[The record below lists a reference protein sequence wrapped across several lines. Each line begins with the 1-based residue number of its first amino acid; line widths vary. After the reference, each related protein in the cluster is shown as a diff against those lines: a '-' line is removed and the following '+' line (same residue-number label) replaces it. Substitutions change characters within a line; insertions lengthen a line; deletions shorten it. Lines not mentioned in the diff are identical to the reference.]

1 MKNKK
6 FIILLL
12 VVILLLTG
20 CTKQLKDEN
29 GKIVKNEETG
39 QTLPSNIMCQPTD
52 KDIRKIYQDTKK
64 SKEEKL
70 AKELEEGKISKDKY
84 NKEIDKL
91 LDINDLPKCSEFKIT
106 SGGYEGLWTTIFIK
120 PLTWVLIKLGEL
132 LRNYG
137 LAIIVATMLIR
148 LILYP
153 ITKKTVKQSEIMKKI
168 QPEVKKIEAKY
179 KDKNDQQSMAM
190 KSQELMAVYKKYN
203 INPMSGCLFS
213 FLQIPLFFAFYEAL
227 YRLPVLFEDNFLAFN
242 MATTPLS
249 ALTNGHFYYIILP
262 LLVLLVTYFSFKA
275 NQNNG
280 ASGQEKSMKTMMNVM
295 LVIIVFTSFQ
305 MSTAIILYW
314 ITNSGF
320 TILQNFLVK
329 RSTK

>member
-6 FIILLL
+6 IILFLIA
-12 VVILLLTG
+12 ILLLTG
-20 CTKQLKDEN
+20 CTKQLKDVD

-52 KDIRKIYQDTKK
+52 NDIIKIYQDTKK
-64 SKEEKL
+64 AKEEKL
-70 AKELEEGKISKDKY
+70 VKQLKNGDITKKEYNKKIS
-84 NKEIDKL
+84 NI
-91 LDINDLPKCSEFKIT
+91 LDIKDLPKCSKFSVT

-120 PLTWVLIKLGEL
+120 PLTWFLIKLGQL
-132 LRNYG
+132 LKNYG
-137 LAIIVATMLIR
+137 LAIIFATMLIR
-148 LILYP
+148 FILYP
-153 ITKKTVKQSEIMKKI
+153 ITKKTLKQSEMMKKI
-168 QPEVKKIEAKY
+168 QPEVQSIEKKY
-179 KDKNDQQSMAM
+179 KDKTDQQSMAM

-227 YRLPVLFEDNFLAFN
+227 YRLPVLFEDDFLFFN
-242 MATTPLS
+242 MATTPLA
-249 ALTNGHFYYIILP
+249 ALTKGHYYYIILP
-262 LLVLLVTYFSFKA
+262 ILVLLVTYFSFKA
-275 NQNNG
+275 NKNNG
-280 ASGQEKSMKTMMNVM
+280 AGGQEKQMKTMMNVM

-320 TILQNFLVK
+320 TILQNLIVK
-329 RSTK
+329 RSKK

>member
-6 FIILLL
+6 LIILL
-12 VVILLLTG
+12 VVVLLLTG

-52 KDIRKIYQDTKK
+52 KDIRKIYQDTKEA
-64 SKEEKL
+64 KEEKL
-70 AKELEEGKISKDKY
+70 AKELEEGKITKSEY
-84 NKEIDKL
+84 NKKVKSL
-91 LDINDLPKCSEFKIT
+91 LDINDLPKCSKFNIT
-106 SGGYEGLWTTIFIK
+106 SGGYEGLWNTIFIK
-120 PLTWVLIKLGEL
+120 PLTWVLIKLGEI

-148 LILYP
+148 LLLYP
-153 ITKKTVKQSEIMKKI
+153 ITKKTLKQSEMMKKI

-190 KSQELMAVYKKYN
+190 KSQELMAVYKQYN

-242 MATTPLS
+242 MATTPMA

-262 LLVLLVTYFSFKA
+262 ILVFVDTYFSFKA
-275 NQNNG
+275 NKNG
-280 ASGQEKSMKTMMNVM
+280 GVDGQEKQMKTMMTVM

-314 ITNSGF
+314 ITNSAF
-320 TILQNFLVK
+320 TILQNLIVK

>member
-6 FIILLL
+6 IIILLI
-12 VVILLLTG
+12 VVLLLTG
-20 CTKQLKDEN
+20 CTKQLKDVD

-52 KDIRKIYQDTKK
+52 KDIRKIYIDTKEAQEK
-64 SKEEKL
+64 KL
-70 AKELEEGKISKDKY
+70 AKQLEKGKITEKEY
-84 NKEIDKL
+84 NKKIDSL
-91 LDINDLPKCSEFKIT
+91 LDINDLPKCSKFSVT

-120 PLTWVLIKLGEL
+120 PLTWFLIKLGQIL
-132 LRNYG
+132 KNYG
-137 LAIIVATMLIR
+137 LAIIFATMLIR
-148 LILYP
+148 FILYP
-153 ITKKTVKQSEIMKKI
+153 ITRKTLKQSEMMKI
-168 QPEVKKIEAKY
+168 VQPEIQKIENKY
-179 KDKNDQQSMAM
+179 KDKTDQQSMTM
-190 KSQELMAVYKKYN
+190 KSQELMAIYKKYN

-227 YRLPVLFEDNFLAFN
+227 YRLPVLFEDNFLVFN
-242 MATTPLS
+242 MATTPMA
-249 ALTNGHFYYIILP
+249 ALTKGHYYYLILP
-262 LLVLLVTYFSFKA
+262 ILVLLVTYFSFRA
-275 NQNNG
+275 NKNNG
-280 ASGQEKSMKTMMNVM
+280 AGGQEKQMKTMMNVM

-320 TILQNFLVK
+320 TILQNLLVK

>member
-6 FIILLL
+6 IIVLLIT
-12 VVILLLTG
+12 ILLLTG
-20 CTKQLKDEN
+20 CTKQLKDVD

-52 KDIRKIYQDTKK
+52 KDIRKIYIDTKEAQEK
-64 SKEEKL
+64 KL
-70 AKELEEGKISKDKY
+70 AKQSEKGKITEKDY
-84 NKEIDKL
+84 NKKIDSL
-91 LDINDLPKCSEFKIT
+91 LDINDLPKCSKFSVT

-120 PLTWVLIKLGEL
+120 PLTWFLIKLGQIL
-132 LRNYG
+132 KNYG
-137 LAIIVATMLIR
+137 LAIIFATILIR
-148 LILYP
+148 FILYP
-153 ITKKTVKQSEIMKKI
+153 ITRKTLKQSEMMKKV
-168 QPEVKKIEAKY
+168 QPEIQKIEKKY
-179 KDKNDQQSMAM
+179 KDKTDQQSMAM
-190 KSQELMAVYKKYN
+190 KSQELMAIYKKYN

-227 YRLPVLFEDNFLAFN
+227 YRLPVLFEDNFLIFN
-242 MATTPLS
+242 MATTPMA
-249 ALTNGHFYYIILP
+249 ALTKGHYYYLLLP
-262 LLVLLVTYFSFKA
+262 ILVLLVTYFSFKA
-275 NQNNG
+275 NKNNG
-280 ASGQEKSMKTMMNVM
+280 AGGQEKQMKTMMNVM

-320 TILQNFLVK
+320 TILQNLLVK

>member
-6 FIILLL
+6 IIILLI
-12 VVILLLTG
+12 VVLLLTG
-20 CTKQLKDEN
+20 CTKQLKDVD

-52 KDIRKIYQDTKK
+52 KDIRKIYIDTKEAQEK
-64 SKEEKL
+64 KL
-70 AKELEEGKISKDKY
+70 AKQLEKGKITEKEY
-84 NKEIDKL
+84 NKKIDSL
-91 LDINDLPKCSEFKIT
+91 LDINDLPKCSKFSVT

-120 PLTWVLIKLGEL
+120 PLTWFLIKLGQIL
-132 LRNYG
+132 KNYG
-137 LAIIVATMLIR
+137 LAIIFATMLIR
-148 LILYP
+148 FILYP
-153 ITKKTVKQSEIMKKI
+153 ITRKTLKQSEMMKKV
-168 QPEVKKIEAKY
+168 QPEIQKIENKY
-179 KDKNDQQSMAM
+179 KDKTDQQSMTM
-190 KSQELMAVYKKYN
+190 KSQELMAIYKKYN

-227 YRLPVLFEDNFLAFN
+227 YRLPVLFEDNFLVFN
-242 MATTPLS
+242 MATTPMA
-249 ALTNGHFYYIILP
+249 ALTKGHYYYLILP
-262 LLVLLVTYFSFKA
+262 ILVLLVTYFSFRA
-275 NQNNG
+275 NKNNG
-280 ASGQEKSMKTMMNVM
+280 AGGQEKQMKTMMNVM

-320 TILQNFLVK
+320 TILQNLLVK

>member
-6 FIILLL
+6 IIVLLIT
-12 VVILLLTG
+12 ILLLTG
-20 CTKQLKDEN
+20 CTKQLKDVD

-52 KDIRKIYQDTKK
+52 KDIRKIYIDTKEAQEK
-64 SKEEKL
+64 KL
-70 AKELEEGKISKDKY
+70 AKQLEKGKITEKEY
-84 NKEIDKL
+84 NKKIDSL
-91 LDINDLPKCSEFKIT
+91 LDINDLPKCSKFSVT

-120 PLTWVLIKLGEL
+120 PLTWFLIKLGQIL
-132 LRNYG
+132 KNYG
-137 LAIIVATMLIR
+137 LAIIFATILIR
-148 LILYP
+148 FILYP
-153 ITKKTVKQSEIMKKI
+153 ITRKTLKQSEMMKKV
-168 QPEVKKIEAKY
+168 QPEIQKIEKKY
-179 KDKNDQQSMAM
+179 KDKTDQQSMAM
-190 KSQELMAVYKKYN
+190 KSQELMAIYKKYN

-227 YRLPVLFEDNFLAFN
+227 YRLPVLFEDNFLIFN
-242 MATTPLS
+242 MATTPMA
-249 ALTNGHFYYIILP
+249 ALTKGHYYYLLLP
-262 LLVLLVTYFSFKA
+262 ILVLLVTYFSFKA
-275 NQNNG
+275 NKNNG
-280 ASGQEKSMKTMMNVM
+280 AGGQEKQMKTMMNVM

-320 TILQNFLVK
+320 TILQNLLVK

>member
-6 FIILLL
+6 IIVLLIT
-12 VVILLLTG
+12 ILLLTG
-20 CTKQLKDEN
+20 CTKQLKDVD

-52 KDIRKIYQDTKK
+52 KDIRKIYIDTKEAQEK
-64 SKEEKL
+64 KL
-70 AKELEEGKISKDKY
+70 AKQLEKGKITEKEY
-84 NKEIDKL
+84 NKKIDSL
-91 LDINDLPKCSEFKIT
+91 LDINDLPKCSRFSVT

-120 PLTWVLIKLGEL
+120 PLTWFLIKLGQIL
-132 LRNYG
+132 KNYG
-137 LAIIVATMLIR
+137 LAIIFATMIIR
-148 LILYP
+148 FILYP
-153 ITKKTVKQSEIMKKI
+153 ITKKTLKQSEMMKKV
-168 QPEVKKIEAKY
+168 QPEIQKIEKKY
-179 KDKNDQQSMAM
+179 KDKTDQQSMAM
-190 KSQELMAVYKKYN
+190 KSQELMAIYKKYN

-227 YRLPVLFEDNFLAFN
+227 YRLPVLFEDNFLIFN
-242 MATTPLS
+242 MATTPMA
-249 ALTNGHFYYIILP
+249 ALTKGHYYYLILP
-262 LLVLLVTYFSFKA
+262 ILVLLVTYFSFKA
-275 NQNNG
+275 NKNNG
-280 ASGQEKSMKTMMNVM
+280 AGGQEKQMKTMMNIM

-320 TILQNFLVK
+320 TILQNLLVK